1 MVWNTILL
9 DRYLE
14 NLAAQMTTNDIANVQ
29 VIGSFFTMVVVV
41 CVGTYIDRIS
51 SPFLKYVMLVPLICG
66 IAAILLLQY
75 GTTFS
80 HMCLYSMLLGAG
92 MGINDL
98 VTGVAYSNIFSK
110 KEISRK
116 LSIQLT
122 LTHIFVGGTLVLWND
137 S

>member
-1 MVWNTILL
+1 
-9 DRYLE
+9 
-14 NLAAQMTTNDIANVQ
+14 MTTNDIANVQ

-51 SPFLKYVMLVPLICG
+51 SPFLKYVMLVPLMCG

-98 VTGVAYSNIFSK
+98 VTGVAYSNLFQERNI
-110 KEISRK
+110 EEVIH
-116 LSIQLT
+116 SINID
-122 LTHIFVGGTLVLWND
+122 THICWCGTLVLWND